1 MFRQNDFTMY
11 LNAHL
16 FFCFQQPYKE
26 RSRSSTCT
34 EYETNISHLPIAEPF
49 LIGTPGF
56 WRVQFTPGLQVE
68 HSIYGTRLCFK
79 NMFTPKVQDKSN
91 TYYPNTT
98 QKKGKDIEN

>member
-1 MFRQNDFTMY
+1 MHICFLVSNSPTRND
-11 LNAHL
+11 LD
-16 FFCFQQPYKE
+16 PVPVPI
-26 RSRSSTCT
+26 RI